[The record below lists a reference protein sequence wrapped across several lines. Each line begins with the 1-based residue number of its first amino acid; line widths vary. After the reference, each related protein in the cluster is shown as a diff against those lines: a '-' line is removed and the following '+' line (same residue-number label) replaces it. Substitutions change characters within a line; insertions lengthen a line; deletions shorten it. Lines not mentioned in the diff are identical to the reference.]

1 MKNEFKPD
9 KRKKF
14 GQHFLNNELIAEE
27 IVSFAD
33 IKKDETVLEIGPGKG
48 ILTSILLKRAH
59 KVIAVE
65 IDDALVKYLKK
76 RFSKAQNLSLIHQ
89 DFLQFELPNLN
100 GKIKVIGNLPY
111 NIGVRIIKFVINHK
125 DRFSKIIFMLQ
136 KEVAERLAAPPGIKE
151 YGSLSIFTQ
160 LHYDLEILTHIP
172 PDSFSPPP
180 KVFSTLIK
188 MIPKK
193 GSVRQLDNPE
203 LFQKVVKAA
212 FSQRRK
218 KLKNNLRCFSIEQN
232 ALKAISQETGIDL
245 DVRGEMLSIKE
256 FISLTRSINK
266 VTKQNH

>member
-1 MKNEFKPD
+1 MKNEF

-33 IKKDETVLEIGPGKG
+33 IKKNETVLEIGAGKG
-48 ILTSILLKRAH
+48 ILTSILLKRAN

-76 RFSKAQNLSLIHQ
+76 RFSKAQNLSLIHE
-89 DFLQFELPNLN
+89 DFLKFKLHNLN
-100 GKIKVIGNLPY
+100 DKIKVIGNLPY
-111 NIGVRIIKFVINHK
+111 NIGIRIIKFMINHK

-136 KEVAERLAAPPGIKE
+136 KEVAERLAASPGIKE

-160 LHYDLEILTHIP
+160 LYYDLEILMHISP
-172 PDSFSPPP
+172 ESFSPPP
-180 KVFSTLIK
+180 KVFSTLVK
-188 MIPKK
+188 MNPKK
-193 GSVRQLDNPE
+193 EALRQLDNPE
-203 LFQKVVKAA
+203 LFQKVVKSA

-218 KLKNNLRCFSIEQN
+218 KLKNNLRCFSIGQN
-232 ALKAISQETGIDL
+232 ALKVISQETGIDL
-245 DVRGEMLSIKE
+245 DMRGEMLSIEE

-266 VTKQNH
+266 IT